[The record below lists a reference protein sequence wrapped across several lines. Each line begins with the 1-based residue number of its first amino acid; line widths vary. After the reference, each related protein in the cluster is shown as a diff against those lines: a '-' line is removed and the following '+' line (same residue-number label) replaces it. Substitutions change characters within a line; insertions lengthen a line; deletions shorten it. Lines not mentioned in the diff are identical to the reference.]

1 MPKLAMLFPGQGS
14 QSVGM
19 GREVCENYQA
29 ANQIM
34 AEANQILG
42 YNLKE
47 LCFNGPEEALRD
59 TRKAQPA
66 ILSTSISILQV
77 LKTEGIKAD
86 FVAGHSLGEYS
97 ALVASGALSLAA
109 ALKLV
114 AKRSQLMAE
123 ADPGQVG
130 SMAAVLGMEREAL
143 AECLKVAATVGK
155 VEAANFNSPGQ
166 IVISGERLG
175 LLKAQELIAAA
186 GGKYIPLN
194 VSGPFH
200 SSLMRPAADRLR
212 PELEATAWQEP
223 AMPLIANVSAQ
234 PVIKADLA
242 ENLYRQIFSP
252 VLWEDTL
259 RYLDNNNVKIFVEVG
274 PGKVL
279 SGLVKKT
286 VKDAT
291 ILNCEDLS
299 SIKKSLAILKEV

>member
-1 MPKLAMLFPGQGS
+1 
-14 QSVGM
+14 
-19 GREVCENYQA
+19 
-29 ANQIM
+29 
-34 AEANQILG
+34 
-42 YNLKE
+42 
-47 LCFNGPEEALRD
+47 
-59 TRKAQPA
+59 
-66 ILSTSISILQV
+66 
-77 LKTEGIKAD
+77 
-86 FVAGHSLGEYS
+86 
-97 ALVASGALSLAA
+97 
-109 ALKLV
+109 
-114 AKRSQLMAE
+114 MAE
-123 ADPGQVG
+123 ADPGQKG
-130 SMAAVLGMEREAL
+130 SMAAVLGMERGAL
-143 AECLKVAATVGK
+143 AECLKAAAAVGK

-166 IVISGERLG
+166 IVISGEKHG

-200 SSLMRPAADRLR
+200 SSLMRPAADGLR

-223 AMPLIANVSAQ
+223 AIPLIANVSAQ
-234 PVIKADLA
+234 PATKADLA

-259 RYLDNNNVKIFVEVG
+259 RYLSNNNVKIFLEVG

>member
-1 MPKLAMLFPGQGS
+1 M
-14 QSVGM
+14 
-19 GREVCENYQA
+19 
-29 ANQIM
+29 
-34 AEANQILG
+34 
-42 YNLKE
+42 
-47 LCFNGPEEALRD
+47 
-59 TRKAQPA
+59 
-66 ILSTSISILQV
+66 
-77 LKTEGIKAD
+77 
-86 FVAGHSLGEYS
+86 AGHSLGEYS
-97 ALVASGALSLAA
+97 ALVASGALSLAV

-123 ADPGQVG
+123 ADPVQTG

-143 AECLKVAATVGK
+143 AECLKAAATVGK

-166 IVISGERLG
+166 IVISGEKPG

-223 AMPLIANVSAQ
+223 AIPLIANVSAQ
-234 PVIKADLA
+234 PAIKADLA

-259 RYLDNNNVKIFVEVG
+259 RYLSNNNVKIFVEVG